1 MQSQCFSNSSPRSNV
16 RHSAASLTQPPSVE
30 RGGLL
35 IHMQHHCRGIHTFP
49 FSELRLDFLRYLRY
63 FAASALLQWP
73 SRVLEASPITT
84 HEFVPGQSGPLYYYL
99 WGFRQ

>member
-1 MQSQCFSNSSPRSNV
+1 MQRRCLPNSSPRSYV
-16 RHSAASLTQPPSVE
+16 RHSAASLTQPPSVD

-35 IHMQHHCRGIHTFP
+35 IHMQRCLGIPTFL
-49 FSELRLDFLRYLRY
+49 FSESRLEFLKYLYY

-84 HEFVPGQSGPLYYYL
+84 HELLPGQSGPLDY
-99 WGFRQ
+99 